1 MEKLTRLVD
10 GAGPISLHF
19 NKGQYGASDW
29 AVQELDKTAMQPS
42 VKDSI
47 GLLLMAAA
55 ISHYRQV

>member
-1 MEKLTRLVD
+1 MKKLTRLVD
-10 GAGPISLHF
+10 GTGAIALHL

-47 GLLLMAAA
+47 GLLITGAAL
-55 ISHYRQV
+55 SHYR

>member
-10 GAGPISLHF
+10 GIGPVQLHL

-42 VKDSI
+42 VKNSI
-47 GLLLMAAA
+47 GLLIIGAPV
-55 ISHYRQV
+55 SHYR